1 MTLVKRNGTTFPSL
15 IDEMIDGNFL
25 MPGFFSNSLLKGNM
39 MPQANIVE
47 DEKEFRIELSVP
59 GLKKDD
65 FKIDVDN
72 GVLTVSCEKEEE
84 KNDKNKKYRMR
95 EYSYSS
101 FSRSFQLPENIKE
114 EDINAKY
121 TDGVLSLAVPK
132 KEMSVSKPKKA
143 IKVS

>member
-1 MTLVKRNGTTFPSL
+1 MTLVKRNGSSFPSL
-15 IDEMIDGNFL
+15 IDDIIDGNFL
-25 MPGFFSNSLLKGNM
+25 MPGLFSNPLLKGNM

-47 DEKEFRIELSVP
+47 DDKEFKIELSAP

-84 KNDKNKKYRMR
+84 KDDKNKKYRMR